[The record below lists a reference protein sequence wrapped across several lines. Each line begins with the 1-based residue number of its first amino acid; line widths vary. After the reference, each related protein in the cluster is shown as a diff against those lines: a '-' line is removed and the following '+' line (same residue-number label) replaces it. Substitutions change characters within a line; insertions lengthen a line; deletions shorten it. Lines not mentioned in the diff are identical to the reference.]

1 MALPT
6 KELETPV
13 RETGT
18 APSTTF
24 VSPTPVLT
32 WARVVQAERVSL
44 VHAHQQNND
53 KDPKAVIYYS
63 HVWRVGRN
71 SGSVIFDISPCPG
84 FVNEAISKAMTIFPK
99 NRGILIHREGK
110 RVHLEVNLKTDEE
123 RTHALSQGILFSS
136 SITIRAAIALD
147 KNAKIQKVRLS
158 NLPLLD
164 QDELEKGLHE
174 TLGSYGE
181 ILDVGINRDPQTK
194 AYMGNGFAVLDT
206 QERTH
211 KTYTKLDH
219 HVPWYGD
226 RDDLLIYAN
235 FDQMPLYCS
244 RCHEAGHARDAK
256 EQWTPG
262 GSKRNRR
269 KINSSSKDPSS
280 SLLESKHAPASKPKQ
295 PPNQVILQP
304 QGNPGSTSHLIPP
317 HNTNEIPP
325 PTGNSGAMVI
335 DELTDSEEYRKLGY
349 IEQKMDKAIL
359 SFIDIDHNQ
368 IDENIREQARIII
381 LDHDW
386 MAQLHISDTGQ
397 TLIHDTNLNL
407 EWQAILLITLQHK
420 LAHFIQEYEVQT
432 PNQELQ
438 HVGVTTRS
446 HSQQQEQQPPPTS
459 DTSNS
464 AGHQ

>member
-1 MALPT
+1 MALPA

-53 KDPKAVIYYS
+53 NDPKAVIYYS
-63 HVWRVGRN
+63 RVWRVGRN

-99 NRGILIHREGK
+99 NRI
-110 RVHLEVNLKTDEE
+110 
-123 RTHALSQGILFSS
+123 QFSS

-164 QDELEKGLHE
+164 QDELEKGLRE
-174 TLGSYGE
+174 TLGSYRE

-194 AYMGNGFAVLDT
+194 AYMGNGFPSST
-206 QERTH
+206 F
-211 KTYTKLDH
+211 K
-219 HVPWYGD
+219 
-226 RDDLLIYAN
+226 N
-235 FDQMPLYCS
+235 MPLYCS
-244 RCHEAGHARDAK
+244 RCHEAGHARDVCPRSQRNNQGCFKCGDKTHFADTCPFAKAK
-256 EQWTPG
+256 EQWIPG

-295 PPNQVILQP
+295 PPHKEVLQP
-304 QGNPGSTSHLIPP
+304 QGNPAPNDHIIPP
-317 HNTNEIPP
+317 HNTDEIPP
-325 PTGNSGAMVI
+325 PTGNAGAMVI

-349 IEQKMDKAIL
+349 IEQKMDEAIL

-368 IDENIREQARIII
+368 IDENIREQARLIN

-386 MAQLHISDTGQ
+386 MAQLHISDAGQ
-397 TLIHDTNLNL
+397 TLLQDTNLNL
-407 EWQAILLITLQHK
+407 EWQAILFITLQHK

-446 HSQQQEQQPPPTS
+446 HSQQQEQQPTRTS